1 MDIVS
6 IQLSLTAGDLIT
18 LWAPPWRADG
28 EDWEAFLGDE
38 EHIHAFPDAARLAA
52 YVRTVTEHDLADH
65 PAWPQ
70 VLQLST
76 TELVPTEDQRY
87 DLVGLPEIAAEKA
100 DSWTI
105 SELANI
111 IAMVRSLA
119 DACGLDEVREV
130 LDSTEAFD
138 SLERGTWA
146 FTGRQGAKLWAEL
159 GATVAAR
166 WDTVIDSLDHLVQ
179 TPEVDEAALEAAR
192 AELAGPSGRPGEATD
207 ASIATDPSTVTE
219 DTKATGAEVDN
230 SAAPRSAAPNTG
242 APATTHADLSAIEPW
257 DELGIDPIQI
267 NTDDGTYYTLRCYL
281 DDNPVFFGLG
291 GRIRVFDSA
300 TALAGHLGSDAA
312 TDGHD
317 LTQASTWPEVLERS
331 ARGELPVAVD
341 PDNSYHLGG
350 LAEDLRAGPTE
361 VDPNQL
367 DLAVELLKDVDEWA
381 GDDTAT
387 AALAPSATLG
397 WLTSFVLAP
406 DPTRLVPSPPFDA
419 EAQRWRDLV
428 INLGKRLSSP

>member
-38 EHIHAFPDAARLAA
+38 EHVHAFPDAARLAA

-70 VLQLST
+70 VLQLSA
-76 TELVPTEDQRY
+76 TELVPTEDQCY

-100 DSWTI
+100 DSWTV

-146 FTGRQGAKLWAEL
+146 FTGREGAKLWDEL

-166 WDTVIDSLDHLVQ
+166 WDTVIDSLDHLVR
-179 TPEVDEAALEAAR
+179 TPDVDEAALEAAR
-192 AELAGPSGRPGEATD
+192 VELAGSSGRPGEVTPAADTDSVPAAATNTPTGTD
-207 ASIATDPSTVTE
+207 AAAVGGVSSPAP
-219 DTKATGAEVDN
+219 DT
-230 SAAPRSAAPNTG
+230 AP
-242 APATTHADLSAIEPW
+242 ADLSATEPW

-281 DDNPVFFGLG
+281 DDKPVFFGLG
-291 GRIRVFDSA
+291 GRIRAFDSA

-317 LTQASTWPEVLERS
+317 LTRASTWPEVLERS
-331 ARGELPVAVD
+331 TRGELPVAVE
-341 PDNSYHLGG
+341 PGNSYHLAG
-350 LAEDLRAGPTE
+350 LAEDLRAGPLE

-387 AALAPSATLG
+387 DALAPSATLG

-419 EAQRWRDLV
+419 EAQRWTDLV
-428 INLGKRLSSP
+428 TNLGKRLNAP